1 MVSLLASP
9 LEQNIAKNRVTN
21 WYSQYAKIALLEALL
36 QCAKTQIPGSVL
48 VLNLLVQNM
57 FCMYRSKKLA
67 QPA

>member
-1 MVSLLASP
+1 MVTLLASP
-9 LEQNIAKNRVTN
+9 LEQKIAQNRVTN
-21 WYSQYAKIALLEALL
+21 WYSQYAKIAPLEALL
-36 QCAKTQIPGSVL
+36 QCAKTEIHGSVL